1 MGKSIVSRKGEVRD
15 KRQNVEELNSVFLW
29 KIMDTTETIK

>member
-1 MGKSIVSRKGEVRD
+1 MGESIVLRKGEVTD

-29 KIMDTTETIK
+29 KIMDTTETNR